1 MKTLNAFILFLFCSF
16 NFLSA
21 QNDLQGLIEDE
32 RGDGIYFAT
41 VALFSTADSTV
52 AKATSTDENG
62 NFKLE
67 GIKNGAYYL
76 QATMLGYSTFTIE
89 ALQFPAA
96 TEQALKINLEADAA
110 ILDVVEVTAKV
121 PLLEQKADR
130 LVVNVENNITSLNGS
145 LLDVMKKVPG
155 VIVVGDKLRMAGQS
169 NVTILINGKSTRY
182 MDMESLLRDM
192 PGDNIKRVEV
202 IHQPGAE
209 FEASGTGAIINIILK
224 KNSLYGTNGSIT
236 VGGAKGRDWKYK
248 SGLSLSHYQGSVNI
262 NGGIGYRKSP
272 YVEELLITR
281 RINGDV
287 YDQQNIDPSQ
297 SATFRSNLS
306 LDWDITDRQRVGF
319 SSRFIDNRS
328 DNIAQN
334 TTDINF
340 LNEGEEDLKIR
351 TANVSDDSWRLISF
365 NPYYQLELDT
375 NGHKL
380 DLDVNLARFENNGFS
395 TLTTTDQV
403 LGTFFSGQ
411 QYRQPGD
418 TRIFAAKLD
427 YTYPF
432 SNKVKGELG
441 AKYSYAKLDNNL
453 MAFEQFQ
460 EGVWEEN
467 TQQSNHFIFDENIQ
481 AVYSK
486 LSFSSGK
493 WSGTAGLRY
502 EKSESTGLS
511 VTLDST
517 LNRDISKL
525 FPSFSLSRE
534 LTKELGATFAYSYRI
549 DRPRYS
555 SLNPFVYYLD
565 PFTFQKGNPLLRP
578 ALTHSMKFNLTYEK
592 QPFFNLEY
600 KLSDDAMVEV
610 IEQNDATG
618 EANQTI
624 VNLESHKVFNSS
636 LFFPLDFIPGISG
649 YGGVI
654 ANYTRYDS
662 EYLSED
668 FDRSRWTYTAFL
680 QTNFKLPAKVDA
692 EITGWYTSGALE
704 GVLDVDWMYGVSLG
718 FSRKFIDDKLKVSV
732 GVEDLF
738 NRFFHAKVDYANID
752 LNLVNKWD
760 APVVSLQ
767 VSYKFGN
774 QHMKKSANRESSGS
788 DIINRAKK
796 D

>member
-1 MKTLNAFILFLFCSF
+1 MKTFNTFIALLFCSIQI
-16 NFLSA
+16 LSA
-21 QNDLQGLIEDE
+21 QNHLQGVIEDE

-41 VALFSTADSTV
+41 VALFSTADSSV
-52 AKATSTDENG
+52 VKAASTDEDG
-62 NFKLE
+62 KFKLE
-67 GIKNGAYYL
+67 GIKDGTYYL
-76 QATMLGYSTFTIE
+76 QATMLGYTTSTIE
-89 ALQFPAA
+89 ALQFPMSS
-96 TEQALKINLEADAA
+96 EEELGINLQPDAA
-110 ILDVVEVTAKV
+110 VLEAVEVTAKV

-130 LVVNVENNITSLNGS
+130 LVVNVENNLTSLNGS

-155 VIVVGDKLRMAGQS
+155 MIVVGDKLRMAGQP

-209 FEASGTGAIINIILK
+209 FDASGTGAVINIILK
-224 KNSLYGTNGSIT
+224 KNSLYGTNGSVTI
-236 VGGAKGRDWKYK
+236 GAAKGRDWKYK

-287 YDQQNIDPSQ
+287 YDQHNIDPDQ

-306 LDWDITDRQRVGF
+306 LDWDITDRQRIGF

-328 DNIAQN
+328 DNTAQN
-334 TTDINF
+334 ITDINF
-340 LNEGEEDLKIR
+340 LDEGKEDLKIS
-351 TANVSDDSWRLISF
+351 TANVSDDSWKLISL

-380 DLDVNLARFENNGFS
+380 DLDVNLAKFENNGFS
-395 TLTTTDQV
+395 TLTTREQIG
-403 LGTFFSGQ
+403 GTFFSGQ

-427 YTYPF
+427 YVYPF
-432 SNKVKGELG
+432 SNALKGELG

-467 TQQSNHFIFDENIQ
+467 LLQSNHFIFDENIQ
-481 AVYSK
+481 AAYSK
-486 LSFSSGK
+486 LSFISGK

-502 EKSESTGLS
+502 EKSESTGFS
-511 VTLDST
+511 ATLDST
-517 LNRDISKL
+517 LNRNISKL

-534 LTKELGATFAYSYRI
+534 LTKALGATFAYSYRI

-565 PFTFQKGNPLLRP
+565 PFTFQKGNPVLRP

-600 KLSDDAMVEV
+600 KLSNDAMVEV
-610 IEQNDATG
+610 IEQNDGTG

-624 VNLESHKVFNSS
+624 VNLESHKTFNSS

-649 YGGVI
+649 YGGAI
-654 ANYTRYDS
+654 ANYTHYDS

-680 QTNFKLPAKVDA
+680 QANFKLPAKINT
-692 EITGWYTSGALE
+692 EISGWYTSGALD
-704 GVLDVDWMYGVSLG
+704 GVLDGDWLYGVSLG
-718 FSRKFIDDKLKVSV
+718 FSRKFIDDKLKVSL

-738 NRFFHAKVDYANID
+738 NRFFYAKVDYANID
-752 LNLVNKWD
+752 LNLINKWD

-774 QHMKKSANRESSGS
+774 QHMKKSANRKSSGS